1 MKVDTLVFG
10 DGLLGN
16 TFRYFD
22 GMVVLSHAQCDITQ
36 KDQIKSAVSYYN
48 PRVVV
53 NAAGIVPKN
62 PTSIE
67 TTFKVNS
74 FAPHYIA
81 DVCYK
86 KCQFVHIST
95 DCVFS
100 GEKGN
105 YNERDIPDA
114 SDIYGMSKVFGEP
127 SNSLVVRVSFVGL
140 PDSKGRGLLAWASQQ
155 EELIGYD
162 RVFWNGVT
170 TFELIKMVRQL
181 THEGALGTRHI
192 YSYTISKYELLKCA
206 KEVFGWNMPLYKE
219 SETDSTK
226 HECNKTLGS
235 VYSTGFIA
243 KPIRAQL
250 EELINVR
257 K

>member
-1 MKVDTLVFG
+1 MKVNTLVFG
-10 DGLLGN
+10 DGLLGSA
-16 TFRYFD
+16 FKHFESI
-22 GMVVLSHAQCDITQ
+22 VLSHAQCDITQ
-36 KDQIKSAVSYYN
+36 KDQLKSAISYYN

-62 PTSIE
+62 SAGVE

-105 YNERDIPDA
+105 YTERDVPDA
-114 SDIYGMSKVFGEP
+114 SDIYGMSKLFGEP
-127 SNSLVVRVSFVGL
+127 LNALVIRASFVGL
-140 PDSKGRGLLAWASQQ
+140 PDPKGRGLLAWASQQ
-155 EELIGYD
+155 EELVGYD
-162 RVFWNGVT
+162 KVFWNGVT
-170 TFELIKMVRQL
+170 PFELIRVLNQLVSEGITGVR
-181 THEGALGTRHI
+181 HV
-192 YSYTISKYELLKCA
+192 YSYTLSKYELLKCA
-206 KEVFGWNMPLYKE
+206 KELFGWTMPLYKE
-219 SETDSTK
+219 SDTHASP

-235 VYSTGFIA
+235 LYATGFVA
-243 KPIRAQL
+243 KPIRRQL
-250 EELINVR
+250 KELVHVQ